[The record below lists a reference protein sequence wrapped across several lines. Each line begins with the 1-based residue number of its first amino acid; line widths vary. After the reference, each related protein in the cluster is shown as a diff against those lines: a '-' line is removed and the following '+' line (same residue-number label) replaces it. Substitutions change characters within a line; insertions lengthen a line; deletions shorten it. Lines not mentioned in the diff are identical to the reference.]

1 MDIDTNINN
10 YTIEDLYNIL
20 DITNPTQENIVE
32 TTNKFI
38 NKFTA
43 DENSVLLN
51 FFKQVRKR
59 LLNYIKDNDIN
70 DTSYED
76 NKNEI
81 NLEQQKK
88 WVSEQYILDEENVND
103 TDRTD
108 QVEVLN
114 TNKATMKK
122 DKLKISDSYEL
133 PFVQGNIN
141 PVLRNSFD
149 VVVNID
155 SQFRKNISDS
165 TGNFTVNL
173 SEPIRQVLSI
183 KLNSIELKH
192 SWYTFDELYG
202 NISFCINDKTNNETY
217 EISIPSGN
225 YHVNTENDDILSSKN
240 LFEIINDEINSKLSN
255 NNIVFEY
262 EKSTHKT
269 KIINNSLID
278 YEIVFFE
285 RGKSNFYP
293 YSKINSNLGWNFGF
307 RPDYDYTDEAINGKF
322 SISLLKNT
330 EIISESMVDVYGTK
344 YLLLVVDDFTK
355 SHVSK
360 NFIGAS
366 SNENTIELPEYYKN
380 EIISSDNGQLTNSYV
395 TTENGKDVNYVLP
408 TFPRQY
414 SRAQLYTINEIKKY
428 NITKNSQ
435 ISNTNVSPSLIDVL
449 VKIPIKLGSPNYYN
463 NIFEHVVEFTNGVNI
478 FSNDRVYNGP
488 VDLKLLKITLLDDK
502 GNVVN
507 LNGNDWSFSLT
518 AKHLYQF

>member
-38 NKFTA
+38 NKFTV
-43 DENSVLLN
+43 DKNNNLVT
-51 FFKQVRKR
+51 FFKKVKKR
-59 LLNYIKDNDIN
+59 LLDYITDNDIN

-103 TDRTD
+103 TDRKD

-141 PVLRNSFD
+141 PILRNSFD
-149 VVVNID
+149 IIVNID
-155 SQFRKNISDS
+155 SQFRKNSSDS
-165 TGNFTVNL
+165 TGNFTINL
-173 SEPIRQVLSI
+173 SEPVKQVLSI

-202 NISFCINDKTNNETY
+202 NISFCINIEGTEQTY
-217 EISIPSGN
+217 NISIPSGN
-225 YHVNTENDDILSSKN
+225 YHVNIENDGSLSTDN
-240 LFEIINDEINSKLSN
+240 LYEIINNNLPDELKNKIE
-255 NNIVFEY
+255 FEY

-269 KIINNSLID
+269 KIINKNDVD
-278 YEIVFFE
+278 YKIVFFQ
-285 RGKSNFYP
+285 RGKSSFYP
-293 YSKINSNLGWNFGF
+293 YSKINSNLGWNLGF
-307 RPDYDYTDEAINGKF
+307 RPDYDYTDEAINSNF
-322 SISLLKNT
+322 SISLLQNT
-330 EIISESMVDVYGTK
+330 EMISESMVDVYGTK

-366 SNENTIELPEYYKN
+366 INENKIELPEYYKN
-380 EIISSDNGQLTNSYV
+380 EIISSDSGELPNNYV
-395 TTENGKDVNYVLP
+395 TTENGKEINYVLP

-414 SRAQLYTINEIKKY
+414 SRAQLYTINEIKKKNNTINS
-428 NITKNSQ
+428 NIN
-435 ISNTNVSPSLIDVL
+435 IAPSLNDVL

-463 NIFEHVVEFTNGVNI
+463 NIFEHVVEFINGVNI
-478 FSNDRVYNGP
+478 FSNERVYSGP
-488 VDLKLLKITLLDDK
+488 IDLKKYL
-502 GNVVN
+502 
-507 LNGNDWSFSLT
+507 
-518 AKHLYQF
+518 HH